1 MYLKHKPDL
10 TTSDPITHP
19 IYGAAPVQP
28 AAANGYG
35 YPDQSGQFQPPPTQP
50 YPGQTPGG
58 FNPAPA
64 AGAAL
69 PPPFAPPSRN
79 TPFAPP
85 PSGGTFNPGNFNQN
99 AIGESVFN
107 CNRLVSSV

>member
-1 MYLKHKPDL
+1 MA
-10 TTSDPITHP
+10 SDPITHP

-50 YPGQTPGG
+50 YPGQIPGG
-58 FNPAPA
+58 FNPASA
-64 AGAAL
+64 AGAAV
-69 PPPFAPPSRN
+69 PPPTAFAPPGRN

-85 PSGGTFNPGNFNQN
+85 PSGGAFNPGNFNQN
-99 AIGESVFN
+99 AIGESIF
-107 CNRLVSSV
+107 